1 MACKV
6 YFSRRWRWSWSR
18 RRRISRW
25 LVSRRRICRGNQVD
39 QKVIGSHLDDD
50 ELTLVI
56 ANAILNNP
64 YNYSKGMDTN
74 SDLHDSNVDLDEVQD
89 QSDMEL

>member
-1 MACKV
+1 MG
-6 YFSRRWRWSWSR
+6 
-18 RRRISRW
+18 IT
-25 LVSRRRICRGNQVD
+25 
-39 QKVIGSHLDDD
+39 IGSHLDDD